1 MNATSEAATSAEI
14 PAIDSSAQTT
24 TPIELPAIVRT
35 PACQPPRIAL
45 RTTIAVAAPG
55 VIVTSAAI
63 GRKAQSMRNEDKP
76 PRPRD

>member
-1 MNATSEAATSAEI
+1 M
-14 PAIDSSAQTT
+14 

-35 PACQPPRIAL
+35 PARQPPRIAL

-63 GRKAQSMRNEDKP
+63 GTKAQSMKTRIDLHARAIDP
-76 PRPRD
+76 LQATP